1 MQSCILINW
10 HSHEI
15 SNIRCNTYTLGNRTC
30 TPIQTDMKHYIIYTI
45 IGMAMIEMAT
55 GDLDRMS
62 RGVEMK
68 FARIEKPVSLLS

>member
-1 MQSCILINW
+1 
-10 HSHEI
+10 
-15 SNIRCNTYTLGNRTC
+15 
-30 TPIQTDMKHYIIYTI
+30 MKHYIIYTI